1 MLKIYWMLKKQYL
14 KTQMEYR
21 LNFCLMMIAGVVIRT
36 LFMAITYIIFNS
48 IPSIGGYDRNEV
60 FLMFALFFIS
70 EGLGGIFYEGLW
82 SIPSMAHNGELDMM
96 LVRPVSPLVQIL
108 SNGFGLQGIGTL
120 ALGITALLLSSAQIA
135 WFRSV
140 LYLCLPVFILLGMV
154 VRLSSYLLSASHVFF
169 LRVGDRA
176 NVTYTLNSLG
186 GYARYPVSIYPGWMQ
201 AVLFT
206 IIPYGFIGYLPVCM
220 MKNGS
225 TLAGMAGIALAAGL
239 LFWLARTVFYQGLKR
254 YESMGM

>member
-14 KTQMEYR
+14 KTQIEYR

-135 WFRSV
+135 WFRPV

-169 LRVGDRA
+169 LRVGDRI
-176 NVTYTLNSLG
+176 LG
-186 GYARYPVSIYPGWMQ
+186 NGFKYHDYYQSFGMDRNPLILAQDPRPSPEAVRKINAIPLEMVLQKQQ
-201 AVLFT
+201 AL
-206 IIPYGFIGYLPVCM
+206 M
-220 MKNGS
+220 D
-225 TLAGMAGIALAAGL
+225 AGTKMLIECGL
-239 LFWLARTVFYQGLKR
+239 IRK
-254 YESMGM
+254 